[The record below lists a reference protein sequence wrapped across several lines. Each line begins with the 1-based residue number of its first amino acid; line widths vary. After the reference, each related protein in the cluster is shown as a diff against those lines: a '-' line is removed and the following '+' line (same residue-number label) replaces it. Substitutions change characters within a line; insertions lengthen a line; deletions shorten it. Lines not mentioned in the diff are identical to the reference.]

1 MSLAN
6 EALTRV
12 RLDARHGIPPMDF
25 SDLREFSAANCVT
38 PDQVRAAEK
47 EGRDLKASGA
57 RCLCS
62 LCEANS
68 NALGG
73 RERLRQHYAA
83 RRHAELEAQGL
94 DYPERVRRIEEEINE
109 GAAFQCASVT
119 VTRTKGTEE

>member
-47 EGRDLKASGA
+47 EGRELRDSGA

-62 LCEANS
+62 HCEANS

-83 RRHAELEAQGL
+83 RRHAELESQGL
-94 DYPERVRRIEEEINE
+94 DYLERVRLIDEEINT
-109 GAAFQCASVT
+109 GAAFQCAPVT
-119 VTRTKGTEE
+119 VTRTKGSEE